1 MKSRPTLQTHRLCLR
16 PLTLEDAPRVQQLAS
31 DKDIARTT
39 LTIPH
44 PYPDGAAAQ
53 WIGTHQERFEKD
65 ELVNFAIARKDDGA
79 LLGVISLKLDLAQA
93 NAELGYWIGKPF
105 WNHGYTTEAAKAVL
119 AYGFKELK
127 LHRIYAHY
135 MAHNPASGRV
145 MEKIGMT
152 YEGRLRGHILKW
164 GTFYD
169 VVAYSILADEFQANR

>member
-1 MKSRPTLQTHRLCLR
+1 MKTRPTLHTGRLCLR
-16 PLTLEDAPRVQQLAS
+16 PLTLEDAPRVQQLAG

-44 PYPDGAAAQ
+44 PYPDGAAEQ
-53 WIGTHQERFEKD
+53 WIATQQERFEKD
-65 ELVNFAIARKDDGA
+65 ELVNFAVTRKDDQA
-79 LLGVISLKLDLAQA
+79 LMGVISLKLDLAHA
-93 NAELGYWIGKPF
+93 NAELGYWIGKPY
-105 WNHGYTTEAAKAVL
+105 WSQGYTTEAAKAVL

-164 GTFYD
+164 GAFYD
-169 VVAYSILADEFQANR
+169 VVAYSILAHEF

>member
-1 MKSRPTLQTHRLCLR
+1 MKKRPTLYTDRLCLR
-16 PLTLEDAPRVQQLAS
+16 PLTLEDAARVQQLAG

-44 PYPDGAAAQ
+44 PYPDGAAEQ
-53 WIGTHQERFEKD
+53 WISSQKERFEKD
-65 ELVNFAIARKDDGA
+65 ELVNFAVTGKDDRA
-79 LLGVISLKLDLAQA
+79 LMGVVSLKLDLAHA
-93 NAELGYWIGKPF
+93 HAELGYWIGKPY
-105 WNHGYTTEAAKAVL
+105 WSQGYTTEAARAVL
-119 AYGFKELK
+119 EYGFRELK

-145 MEKIGMT
+145 MEKLGMT

-169 VVAYSILADEFQANR
+169 VVAYSILEDEFAT